1 MFRLVS
7 SLITFVIFVLV
18 IVSGAIAQ
26 TSPSVFSPAPFV
38 DRGADKAR
46 IEQEKGAKK
55 WAGCRKEARAKKI
68 KLMHRNKFMDDCVA
82 N

>member
-7 SLITFVIFVLV
+7 SLITFGIFVLV
-18 IVSGAIAQ
+18 IDSGAIAQ
-26 TSPSVFSPAPFV
+26 PSPSVFSPAPFV

-55 WAGCRKEARAKKI
+55 WASCRKEARAKKI
-68 KLMHRNKFMDDCVA
+68 KLMHRNKFMNDCVA

>member
-18 IVSGAIAQ
+18 IDSGAIAQ

-55 WAGCRKEARAKKI
+55 WASCRKEARAKKI